1 MRRYDFN
8 RGWLFEKLSV
18 QESAAVVTA
27 AGGPVPVTLPHD
39 AMQIEARRADAP
51 SGAGGAYYE
60 GGRYRYTKELD
71 VPADWADRR
80 VELEFGGVMAHAEVR
95 VNGELLASVP
105 YGYRPFLVRIDSVLV
120 PGKTNVVEVRC
131 STEDQPNSRWYAGG
145 GIYRPVELW
154 LGAPGTAAVADAA
167 AAPDTGAVAAIG
179 PWDLRVETLSY
190 KPAVVWVT
198 GVPTDATIEILDA
211 DGAVVATG
219 TGAPCDLEIPDA
231 HLWSDETPYLY
242 TCRVTVAAEKTNMA
256 AGMGDATPMLE
267 PEVGPE
273 AEPEV
278 AEVRFGVR
286 ALSWGPRGF
295 FVNGRETLL
304 RGGCIHHDNGIL
316 GAASPAEADWR
327 RVRLLKE
334 AGFNAIRS
342 SHNPA
347 SRGLLDACDEL
358 GVYVMDEAWDMWYRH
373 KNPADYATDWPEYH
387 ADDLA
392 AMVAHDFNHPS
403 VVMYSVANEVSEPCD
418 EQGVQTLRDLVAE
431 MRRLDPSRPTGAGI
445 NLAILLGSCLGAD
458 TYKEGGGRDTRA
470 DEGMDA
476 TGSLLFNLIA
486 DKVGGAMNHACDLP
500 FADRLVSPALDP
512 LDIAGYN
519 YASGRYPLEGS
530 AHPDRLIVGSE
541 TFPQDIA
548 KNWAMVERYPYLIGD
563 FMWTA
568 WDYLGEVGSGAWTWR
583 QDERGFEKPYP
594 WLLADTGALDILGNP
609 TGDLYWA
616 QATWGVLARPAISVK
631 PPNHPGVEAQR
642 ATWRGTNSL
651 PSWSWRGCEGNLAPV
666 EVYFPC
672 KHVELWLNGRLVA
685 RRRCRD
691 GRATFLP
698 RYEPGVL
705 TAVAFDEDD
714 HEIARSELRTA
725 TALQVQVRAE
735 KTDVAPGELV
745 YFDVWIGDEAIA
757 ESNADELLHAEATGG
772 ELLAFGSANPR
783 TEERFTTGDYTSY
796 YGRALAVVRAGGEG
810 SVRLTVT
817 SALGSASAEA
827 AIASAPAPTPASA
840 PAPAPAPAPIPI
852 ANEE

>member
-316 GAASPAEADWR
+316 GAASPAEADRR

-347 SRGLLDACDEL
+347 SRGLLDACD
-358 GVYVMDEAWDMWYRH
+358 
-373 KNPADYATDWPEYH
+373 
-387 ADDLA
+387 
-392 AMVAHDFNHPS
+392 
-403 VVMYSVANEVSEPCD
+403 
-418 EQGVQTLRDLVAE
+418 
-431 MRRLDPSRPTGAGI
+431 
-445 NLAILLGSCLGAD
+445 
-458 TYKEGGGRDTRA
+458 
-470 DEGMDA
+470 
-476 TGSLLFNLIA
+476 
-486 DKVGGAMNHACDLP
+486 
-500 FADRLVSPALDP
+500 
-512 LDIAGYN
+512 
-519 YASGRYPLEGS
+519 
-530 AHPDRLIVGSE
+530 
-541 TFPQDIA
+541 
-548 KNWAMVERYPYLIGD
+548 
-563 FMWTA
+563 
-568 WDYLGEVGSGAWTWR
+568 
-583 QDERGFEKPYP
+583 
-594 WLLADTGALDILGNP
+594 
-609 TGDLYWA
+609 
-616 QATWGVLARPAISVK
+616 
-631 PPNHPGVEAQR
+631 
-642 ATWRGTNSL
+642 
-651 PSWSWRGCEGNLAPV
+651 
-666 EVYFPC
+666 
-672 KHVELWLNGRLVA
+672 
-685 RRRCRD
+685 
-691 GRATFLP
+691 
-698 RYEPGVL
+698 
-705 TAVAFDEDD
+705 
-714 HEIARSELRTA
+714 
-725 TALQVQVRAE
+725 
-735 KTDVAPGELV
+735 
-745 YFDVWIGDEAIA
+745 
-757 ESNADELLHAEATGG
+757 
-772 ELLAFGSANPR
+772 
-783 TEERFTTGDYTSY
+783 
-796 YGRALAVVRAGGEG
+796 
-810 SVRLTVT
+810 
-817 SALGSASAEA
+817 
-827 AIASAPAPTPASA
+827 
-840 PAPAPAPAPIPI
+840 
-852 ANEE
+852 